1 MKISLPLS
9 LNVLL
14 WGASIPAMN
23 YGAMALSEH
32 RIAKVPETVLPIF
45 ILALVL
51 WAGFI
56 YSRLVPT
63 MRNPYQRIVVLV
75 LFVGTMCLVALGALW
90 VAFVVAVATFG
101 L

>member
-1 MKISLPLS
+1 VKISWLLPI
-9 LNVLL
+9 NVLL

-23 YGAMALSEH
+23 YSVMALSAH
-32 RIAKVPETVLPIF
+32 RIAKVPDAALPIF
-45 ILALVL
+45 ILVLLL

-56 YSRLVPT
+56 YWRLVPA
-63 MRNPYQRIVVLV
+63 MQNPYQRIIVLV
-75 LFVGTMCLVALGALW
+75 LFVGTMCLVGLGALW